1 MLAEIVRRADGVL
14 LTGGDDI
21 HPDLYDPHLPR
32 AVRQTVGATP
42 DGGGRDWRELV
53 LLDEIFRQGKPLL
66 AICRG
71 HQLLNV
77 ALGGGLIADI
87 RRQVPGALNHQR
99 MDRADEFVHEVP
111 LTTGS
116 LLAKIVG
123 KRTLGVNSSHHQA
136 VLEPAES
143 LMAVARTRDGIVE
156 AMEFKPDVGAAD
168 AVFVEC
174 SISSGTVDRTIRRT
188 SGDFSTVCGNL
199 QAETQNMKSKILVVD
214 DDVDL
219 RILLASVLE
228 DYYDVVQANNGAALQ
243 KAFSQPQ
250 PDVVLLDVVLPDA
263 DGLALLPQIKK
274 RWPDTEVIVLTGHG
288 TISMAVE
295 AGRGG
300 AYNFLAKPFE
310 NQKLLADVK
319 CAVERKEQNEE
330 NNTLRRAL
338 ETMSGTASPIFRS
351 AAMQDVVRTVE
362 RIAPSDVTILIT
374 GESGTGKEVIAD
386 LIHALSPRS
395 KNKIIKIN
403 CAALPRELIESE
415 LFGSVKGAFTGA
427 HTDREGLFRQAEG
440 GTLMLDEISEMPVD
454 TQSKLLRVL
463 QDQEVRPVG
472 GKSATR
478 PTAGSSPPPIASPKK
493 PSRKTSCARTFI
505 TASAPFRFIC
515 RRCANGAMTS
525 CRWPTRS

>member
-1 MLAEIVRRADGVL
+1 
-14 LTGGDDI
+14 
-21 HPDLYDPHLPR
+21 
-32 AVRQTVGATP
+32 
-42 DGGGRDWRELV
+42 
-53 LLDEIFRQGKPLL
+53 
-66 AICRG
+66 
-71 HQLLNV
+71 
-77 ALGGGLIADI
+77 
-87 RRQVPGALNHQR
+87 
-99 MDRADEFVHEVP
+99 
-111 LTTGS
+111 
-116 LLAKIVG
+116 
-123 KRTLGVNSSHHQA
+123 
-136 VLEPAES
+136 
-143 LMAVARTRDGIVE
+143 
-156 AMEFKPDVGAAD
+156 
-168 AVFVEC
+168 
-174 SISSGTVDRTIRRT
+174 
-188 SGDFSTVCGNL
+188 
-199 QAETQNMKSKILVVD
+199 MKAKILVVD

-228 DYYDVVQANNGAALQ
+228 DYYEVVQASNGAALQ
-243 KAFSQPQ
+243 KAFSQPP

-472 GKSATR
+472 GKSSYKTNCR
-478 PTAGSSPPPIASPKK
+478 LIASTNRK
-493 PSRKTSCARTFI
+493 PEDAIKESKLREDLYYRISAISVHLPPLRDRRDDILPLANAFLKRFAAQANRDIRCFKPEAIERLTAFDWPGNVRQLQNEVQRTVLLCEGNEVSASDLSVTNAKPESADDTDTSFTLLEGVERNAIIQTLKETGGNKLE
-505 TASAPFRFIC
+505 TAKRLGIGRQTLYNKIKAYGIEV
-515 RRCANGAMTS
+515 
-525 CRWPTRS
+525 